1 MRQGA
6 GITQRREVL
15 MTEQVY
21 SASAV
26 GNSNKDIQNSKLSI
40 FSIFGAIISLNLIL
54 WAGYWAYN
62 IISRDINGIPIVAAQ
77 PGPLRV
83 APDTPGGIEAENI
96 ELAVTKIASQELPP
110 NPQAVELAPS
120 TEKLTPDDITIFQAV
135 GQKKIIDRQAA
146 LKNQIQ
152 VGVIEP
158 NLSKEISFEPVN
170 TVTNTANYSI
180 TENQS
185 ELVAAAL
192 ALALKPSADN
202 LIGNAVAQ
210 KNKFKQ
216 IKPRPRPGSLL
227 DVSMSTTETV
237 IRPALASVETGLAVV
252 QFGTFATET
261 VAFEEWD
268 RLSKN
273 LSVILD
279 GRPKYVERIKRN
291 GNEIYR
297 LRLGGFIN
305 IDDASRFCSAV
316 ISQEN
321 CVPVIAN

>member
-6 GITQRREVL
+6 GITQRREVI

-21 SASAV
+21 SASAE
-26 GNSNKDIQNSKLSI
+26 GNLYKDIQNSKLSI
-40 FSIFGAIISLNLIL
+40 FSIFGAVISLNLIL
-54 WAGYWAYN
+54 WAGYWTYN

-110 NPQAVELAPS
+110 NPKAVELAPG
-120 TEKLTPDDITIFQAV
+120 TEKLTPDDLTIFQAIR
-135 GQKKIIDRQAA
+135 QKKIIDRQAA
-146 LKNQIQ
+146 LNNQIHL
-152 VGVIEP
+152 GVIEP
-158 NLSKEISFEPVN
+158 NLSKEISFETVN
-170 TVTNTANYSI
+170 TESNTANYSI

-202 LIGNAVAQ
+202 LIANAVAQ
-210 KNKFKQ
+210 NKFKQ
-216 IKPRPRPGSLL
+216 IKPRLRPGSLL
-227 DVSMSTTETV
+227 EASVSTTETV

-297 LRLGGFIN
+297 LRLGGFVN

-321 CVPVIAN
+321 CVPVIAK

>member
-6 GITQRREVL
+6 GITQRREVI

-21 SASAV
+21 SASAE
-26 GNSNKDIQNSKLSI
+26 GNLYKDIQNSKLSI
-40 FSIFGAIISLNLIL
+40 FSIFGAVISLNLIL
-54 WAGYWAYN
+54 WAGYWTYN

-110 NPQAVELAPS
+110 NPKAVELAPS
-120 TEKLTPDDITIFQAV
+120 TEKLTPDDLTIFQAIR
-135 GQKKIIDRQAA
+135 QKKIIDRQAA
-146 LKNQIQ
+146 LDNQIHL
-152 VGVIEP
+152 GVIEP

-170 TVTNTANYSI
+170 TETNTANYSI

-202 LIGNAVAQ
+202 LIANAVAQ
-210 KNKFKQ
+210 NKFKQ
-216 IKPRPRPGSLL
+216 IKPRLRPGSLL
-227 DVSMSTTETV
+227 EASVSTTETV

-297 LRLGGFIN
+297 LRLGGFVN

-321 CVPVIAN
+321 CVPVIAK

>member
-6 GITQRREVL
+6 GITQRREVI

-21 SASAV
+21 SASAE
-26 GNSNKDIQNSKLSI
+26 GNFCKDIQNSKLSI
-40 FSIFGAIISLNLIL
+40 FSIFGAVISLNLIL
-54 WAGYWAYN
+54 WAGYWTYN

-110 NPQAVELAPS
+110 NPKAVELAPS
-120 TEKLTPDDITIFQAV
+120 TEKLTPDDLTIFQATR
-135 GQKKIIDRQAA
+135 QKKIIDRQAA
-146 LKNQIQ
+146 LNNQIHL
-152 VGVIEP
+152 GVIEP

-180 TENQS
+180 TEHQS

-202 LIGNAVAQ
+202 LIANAVAQ
-210 KNKFKQ
+210 NKFKQ
-216 IKPRPRPGSLL
+216 IKPRLRPGSLL
-227 DVSMSTTETV
+227 EAIVSTTETV

-297 LRLGGFIN
+297 LRLGGFVN

-321 CVPVIAN
+321 CVPVIAK

>member
-6 GITQRREVL
+6 GITQRREVI

-21 SASAV
+21 SASAE
-26 GNSNKDIQNSKLSI
+26 GNLYKDIQNSKLSI
-40 FSIFGAIISLNLIL
+40 FSIFGAVISLNLIL
-54 WAGYWAYN
+54 WAGYWTYN

-110 NPQAVELAPS
+110 NPKAVELAPG
-120 TEKLTPDDITIFQAV
+120 TEKLTPDDLTIFQAIK
-135 GQKKIIDRQAA
+135 QKKIIDRQAA
-146 LKNQIQ
+146 LNNQIHL
-152 VGVIEP
+152 GVIEP
-158 NLSKEISFEPVN
+158 NLSKEISLEPVN

-202 LIGNAVAQ
+202 LIANAVAQ
-210 KNKFKQ
+210 NKFKQ
-216 IKPRPRPGSLL
+216 IKPRLRPGSLL
-227 DVSMSTTETV
+227 EASVSTTETV
-237 IRPALASVETGLAVV
+237 IRPALASVERGLAVV

-297 LRLGGFIN
+297 LRLGGFVN

-321 CVPVIAN
+321 CVPVIAK

>member
-6 GITQRREVL
+6 GITQRREVI

-21 SASAV
+21 SASAE
-26 GNSNKDIQNSKLSI
+26 GNLYKDIQNSKLSI
-40 FSIFGAIISLNLIL
+40 FSIFGAVISLNLIL
-54 WAGYWAYN
+54 WAGYWTYN

-110 NPQAVELAPS
+110 NPKAVELAPS
-120 TEKLTPDDITIFQAV
+120 TEKLTPDDLTIFQAIR
-135 GQKKIIDRQAA
+135 QKKIIDRQAA
-146 LKNQIQ
+146 LNNQIHL
-152 VGVIEP
+152 GVIEP
-158 NLSKEISFEPVN
+158 NLSKEISFETVN
-170 TVTNTANYSI
+170 TESNTANYSI

-202 LIGNAVAQ
+202 LIASAVAQ
-210 KNKFKQ
+210 NKFKQ

-227 DVSMSTTETV
+227 EVRVSTTETV
-237 IRPALASVETGLAVV
+237 MRPALASVETGLAVV

-297 LRLGGFIN
+297 LRLGGFVN

-321 CVPVIAN
+321 CVPVIAK

>member
-6 GITQRREVL
+6 GITQRREVI
-15 MTEQVY
+15 MPEQVY
-21 SASAV
+21 SASAER
-26 GNSNKDIQNSKLSI
+26 NLYKDIQNSKLSI
-40 FSIFGAIISLNLIL
+40 FSIFGAVISLNLIL
-54 WAGYWAYN
+54 WAGYWTYN

-110 NPQAVELAPS
+110 NPKAVELAPG
-120 TEKLTPDDITIFQAV
+120 TEKLTPDDLTIFQAIK
-135 GQKKIIDRQAA
+135 QKKIIDRQAA
-146 LKNQIQ
+146 LNNQIHL
-152 VGVIEP
+152 GVIEP
-158 NLSKEISFEPVN
+158 NISKEISLEPVN

-210 KNKFKQ
+210 NKFKQ
-216 IKPRPRPGSLL
+216 IKPRPRPNSLL
-227 DVSMSTTETV
+227 EVSVSTTETV

-297 LRLGGFIN
+297 LRLGGFVN

-321 CVPVIAN
+321 CVPVIAK

>member
-6 GITQRREVL
+6 GITQRREVI

-21 SASAV
+21 SASAE
-26 GNSNKDIQNSKLSI
+26 GNLCKDIQNSKLSI
-40 FSIFGAIISLNLIL
+40 FSIFGAVISLNLIL
-54 WAGYWAYN
+54 WAGYWTYN

-110 NPQAVELAPS
+110 NPKAVELAPS
-120 TEKLTPDDITIFQAV
+120 TEKLTPDDLTIFQAIR
-135 GQKKIIDRQAA
+135 QKKIIDRQAA
-146 LKNQIQ
+146 LNNQIHL
-152 VGVIEP
+152 GVIEP

-202 LIGNAVAQ
+202 LIGSAVAQ
-210 KNKFKQ
+210 NKFKQ
-216 IKPRPRPGSLL
+216 IKPRLRPGSLL
-227 DVSMSTTETV
+227 EASVSTTETV

-297 LRLGGFIN
+297 LRLGGFVN

-321 CVPVIAN
+321 CVPVIAK

>member
-6 GITQRREVL
+6 GITQRREVI

-21 SASAV
+21 SASAE
-26 GNSNKDIQNSKLSI
+26 GNLYKDIQNSKLSI
-40 FSIFGAIISLNLIL
+40 FSIFGAVISLNLIL
-54 WAGYWAYN
+54 WAGYWTYN

-110 NPQAVELAPS
+110 NPKAVELAPG
-120 TEKLTPDDITIFQAV
+120 TEKLTPDDLTIFQAIK
-135 GQKKIIDRQAA
+135 QKKIIDRQAA
-146 LKNQIQ
+146 LNNQIHL
-152 VGVIEP
+152 GVIEP
-158 NLSKEISFEPVN
+158 NLSKEISLEPVN

-202 LIGNAVAQ
+202 LIANAVAQ
-210 KNKFKQ
+210 NKFKQ
-216 IKPRPRPGSLL
+216 IKPRLRPGSLL
-227 DVSMSTTETV
+227 EASVSTTETV

-297 LRLGGFIN
+297 LRLGGFVN

-321 CVPVIAN
+321 CVPVIAK

>member
-6 GITQRREVL
+6 GITQRREVI

-21 SASAV
+21 SASAE
-26 GNSNKDIQNSKLSI
+26 GNLYKDFQNSKLSI
-40 FSIFGAIISLNLIL
+40 FSIFGAVISLNLIL
-54 WAGYWAYN
+54 WAGYWTYN

-110 NPQAVELAPS
+110 NPKAVELAPS
-120 TEKLTPDDITIFQAV
+120 TEKLTPDDLTIFQAIR
-135 GQKKIIDRQAA
+135 QKKIIDRQAA
-146 LKNQIQ
+146 LNNQIHL
-152 VGVIEP
+152 GVIEP
-158 NLSKEISFEPVN
+158 NLSKEISFETVN
-170 TVTNTANYSI
+170 TESNTANYSI

-210 KNKFKQ
+210 NKFKQ

-227 DVSMSTTETV
+227 EVSVSTTETV

-297 LRLGGFIN
+297 LRLGGFVN

-321 CVPVIAN
+321 CVPVIAK

>member
-6 GITQRREVL
+6 GITQRREVI

-21 SASAV
+21 SASAE
-26 GNSNKDIQNSKLSI
+26 GNLYKDIQNSKLSI
-40 FSIFGAIISLNLIL
+40 FSIFGAVISLNLIL
-54 WAGYWAYN
+54 WAGYWTYN

-110 NPQAVELAPS
+110 NPKAVELAPG
-120 TEKLTPDDITIFQAV
+120 TEKLTPDDLTIFQAIR
-135 GQKKIIDRQAA
+135 QKKIIDRQAA
-146 LKNQIQ
+146 LNNQIHL
-152 VGVIEP
+152 GVIEP
-158 NLSKEISFEPVN
+158 NLSKEISLEPVN

-202 LIGNAVAQ
+202 LIANAVAQ
-210 KNKFKQ
+210 NKFKQ
-216 IKPRPRPGSLL
+216 IKPRLRPGSLL
-227 DVSMSTTETV
+227 EASVSTTETV

-297 LRLGGFIN
+297 LRLGGFVN

-321 CVPVIAN
+321 CVPVIAK

>member
-6 GITQRREVL
+6 GITQRREVI

-21 SASAV
+21 SASAER
-26 GNSNKDIQNSKLSI
+26 NLYKDIQNSKLSI
-40 FSIFGAIISLNLIL
+40 FSIFGAVISLNLIL
-54 WAGYWAYN
+54 WAGYWTYN

-110 NPQAVELAPS
+110 NPKAVELAPS
-120 TEKLTPDDITIFQAV
+120 TEKLTPDDLTIFQAIR
-135 GQKKIIDRQAA
+135 QKKIIDRQAA
-146 LKNQIQ
+146 LNNQ
-152 VGVIEP
+152 VHLGVIEP

-210 KNKFKQ
+210 NKFKQ
-216 IKPRPRPGSLL
+216 IKPRSRPGSLPK
-227 DVSMSTTETV
+227 VSMANTETV
-237 IRPALASVETGLAVV
+237 IRPPLTSVETGLAVV

-297 LRLGGFIN
+297 LRLGGFVN

-321 CVPVIAN
+321 CVPVIAK

>member
-6 GITQRREVL
+6 GITQRREVI

-21 SASAV
+21 SASAER
-26 GNSNKDIQNSKLSI
+26 NLYKDIQNSKLSI
-40 FSIFGAIISLNLIL
+40 FSIFGAVISLNLIL
-54 WAGYWAYN
+54 WAGYWTYN

-110 NPQAVELAPS
+110 NPKAVELAPS
-120 TEKLTPDDITIFQAV
+120 TEKLTPDDLTIFQAIR
-135 GQKKIIDRQAA
+135 QKKIIDRQAA
-146 LKNQIQ
+146 LNNQ
-152 VGVIEP
+152 VHLGVIEP

-202 LIGNAVAQ
+202 LIGSAVAQ
-210 KNKFKQ
+210 NKFKQ

-227 DVSMSTTETV
+227 EASVSTTETV

-297 LRLGGFIN
+297 LRLGGFVN

-321 CVPVIAN
+321 CVPVIAK

>member
-6 GITQRREVL
+6 GITQRREVI

-21 SASAV
+21 SASAER
-26 GNSNKDIQNSKLSI
+26 NLYKDIQNSKLSI
-40 FSIFGAIISLNLIL
+40 FSIFGAVISLNLIL
-54 WAGYWAYN
+54 WAGYWTYN

-110 NPQAVELAPS
+110 NPKAVELAPS
-120 TEKLTPDDITIFQAV
+120 TEKLTPDDLTIFQAIR
-135 GQKKIIDRQAA
+135 QKKIIDRQAA
-146 LKNQIQ
+146 LNNQ
-152 VGVIEP
+152 VHLGVIEP

-202 LIGNAVAQ
+202 LIGSAVAQ
-210 KNKFKQ
+210 NKFKQ
-216 IKPRPRPGSLL
+216 IKPRLRPGSLL
-227 DVSMSTTETV
+227 EVRVSTTETV
-237 IRPALASVETGLAVV
+237 MRPALASVETGLAVV

-291 GNEIYR
+291 GNEIYG
-297 LRLGGFIN
+297 LRLGGFVN
-305 IDDASRFCSAV
+305 IDDASRCCSAV

-321 CVPVIAN
+321 CVPVIAK

>member
-1 MRQGA
+1 M
-6 GITQRREVL
+6 
-15 MTEQVY
+15 
-21 SASAV
+21 
-26 GNSNKDIQNSKLSI
+26 
-40 FSIFGAIISLNLIL
+40 
-54 WAGYWAYN
+54 
-62 IISRDINGIPIVAAQ
+62 
-77 PGPLRV
+77 
-83 APDTPGGIEAENI
+83 
-96 ELAVTKIASQELPP
+96 TKIASQELPP

-146 LKNQIQ
+146 LKNQIH

-192 ALALKPSADN
+192 AIALKPSADN

-210 KNKFKQ
+210 NNNFKQ

-227 DVSMSTTETV
+227 EVSMSTTETV

-268 RLSKN
+268 RLSKIFQLFWMVGQN
-273 LSVILD
+273 MLNVLKEMVT
-279 GRPKYVERIKRN
+279 RYTV
-291 GNEIYR
+291 
-297 LRLGGFIN
+297 
-305 IDDASRFCSAV
+305 
-316 ISQEN
+316 
-321 CVPVIAN
+321 

>member
-6 GITQRREVL
+6 GITQRREVI

-21 SASAV
+21 SASAE
-26 GNSNKDIQNSKLSI
+26 GNLYKDIQNSKLSI
-40 FSIFGAIISLNLIL
+40 FSIFGAVISLNLIL
-54 WAGYWAYN
+54 WAGYWTYN

-110 NPQAVELAPS
+110 NPKAVELAPS
-120 TEKLTPDDITIFQAV
+120 TEKLTPDDLTIFQAIR
-135 GQKKIIDRQAA
+135 QKKIIDRQAA
-146 LKNQIQ
+146 LNNQIHL
-152 VGVIEP
+152 GVIEP
-158 NLSKEISFEPVN
+158 NLSKEISLESVN

-202 LIGNAVAQ
+202 LIGSAVAQ
-210 KNKFKQ
+210 NKFKQ

-227 DVSMSTTETV
+227 EVRVSTTETV
-237 IRPALASVETGLAVV
+237 MRPALASVETGLAVV

-297 LRLGGFIN
+297 LRLGGFVN

-321 CVPVIAN
+321 CVPVIAK

>member
-6 GITQRREVL
+6 GITQRREVI
-15 MTEQVY
+15 MTEQIY
-21 SASAV
+21 SASAE
-26 GNSNKDIQNSKLSI
+26 GSLYKDIQNSKLSI
-40 FSIFGAIISLNLIL
+40 FSIFGAVISLNLIL
-54 WAGYWAYN
+54 WAGYWTYN

-110 NPQAVELAPS
+110 NPKAVELAPG
-120 TEKLTPDDITIFQAV
+120 TEKLTPDDLTIFQAIK
-135 GQKKIIDRQAA
+135 QKKIIDRQAA
-146 LKNQIQ
+146 LNNQIHL
-152 VGVIEP
+152 GVIEP
-158 NLSKEISFEPVN
+158 NLSKEISLESVN

-202 LIGNAVAQ
+202 LIANAAAQ
-210 KNKFKQ
+210 NKFKQ
-216 IKPRPRPGSLL
+216 IKPRLRPGSLL
-227 DVSMSTTETV
+227 EASVFTTETV

-297 LRLGGFIN
+297 LRLGGFVN

-321 CVPVIAN
+321 CVPVIAK

>member
-6 GITQRREVL
+6 GITQRREVI

-21 SASAV
+21 SASAE
-26 GNSNKDIQNSKLSI
+26 GNLYKDFQNSKLSI
-40 FSIFGAIISLNLIL
+40 FSIFGAVISLNLIL
-54 WAGYWAYN
+54 WAGYWTYN

-110 NPQAVELAPS
+110 NPKAVELAPS
-120 TEKLTPDDITIFQAV
+120 TEKLTPDDLTIFQAIR
-135 GQKKIIDRQAA
+135 QKKIIDRQAA
-146 LKNQIQ
+146 LNNQIHL
-152 VGVIEP
+152 GVIEP
-158 NLSKEISFEPVN
+158 NLSKEISLEPVN

-210 KNKFKQ
+210 NKFKQ

-227 DVSMSTTETV
+227 EVRVSTTETV
-237 IRPALASVETGLAVV
+237 MRPALASVETGLAVV

-291 GNEIYR
+291 GTEIYR
-297 LRLGGFIN
+297 LRLGGFVN

-321 CVPVIAN
+321 CVPVIAK

>member
-6 GITQRREVL
+6 GITQRREVI

-21 SASAV
+21 SASAER
-26 GNSNKDIQNSKLSI
+26 NLYKDIQNSKLSI
-40 FSIFGAIISLNLIL
+40 FSIFGAVISLNLIL
-54 WAGYWAYN
+54 WAGYWTYN

-110 NPQAVELAPS
+110 NPKAVELAPS
-120 TEKLTPDDITIFQAV
+120 TEKLTPDDLTIFQAIR
-135 GQKKIIDRQAA
+135 QKKIIDRQAA
-146 LKNQIQ
+146 LNNQ
-152 VGVIEP
+152 VHLGVIEP

-202 LIGNAVAQ
+202 LIGSAVAQ
-210 KNKFKQ
+210 NKFKQ

-227 DVSMSTTETV
+227 EVRVSTTETV
-237 IRPALASVETGLAVV
+237 MRPALASVETGLAVV

-297 LRLGGFIN
+297 LRLGGFVN

-321 CVPVIAN
+321 CVPVIAK

>member
-6 GITQRREVL
+6 GITQRREVI

-21 SASAV
+21 SASAER
-26 GNSNKDIQNSKLSI
+26 NLYKDIQNSKLSI
-40 FSIFGAIISLNLIL
+40 FSIFGAVISLNLIL
-54 WAGYWAYN
+54 WAGYWTYN

-110 NPQAVELAPS
+110 NPKAVELAPS
-120 TEKLTPDDITIFQAV
+120 TEKLTPDDLTIFQAIR
-135 GQKKIIDRQAA
+135 QKKIIDRQAA
-146 LKNQIQ
+146 LNNQIHL
-152 VGVIEP
+152 GVIEP
-158 NLSKEISFEPVN
+158 NISKEISLEPVN
-170 TVTNTANYSI
+170 IVTNTANYSI

-210 KNKFKQ
+210 NKFKQ
-216 IKPRPRPGSLL
+216 IKPRPRPNSLL
-227 DVSMSTTETV
+227 EVSVSTTETV

-297 LRLGGFIN
+297 LRLGGFVN

-321 CVPVIAN
+321 CVPVIAK

>member
-6 GITQRREVL
+6 GITQRREVI

-21 SASAV
+21 SASAE
-26 GNSNKDIQNSKLSI
+26 GNLYKDIQNSKLSI
-40 FSIFGAIISLNLIL
+40 FSIFGAVISLNLIL
-54 WAGYWAYN
+54 WAGYWTYN

-110 NPQAVELAPS
+110 NPKAVELAPS
-120 TEKLTPDDITIFQAV
+120 TEKLTPDDLTIFQAIR
-135 GQKKIIDRQAA
+135 QKKIIDRQAA
-146 LKNQIQ
+146 LNNQ
-152 VGVIEP
+152 VHLGVIEP

-202 LIGNAVAQ
+202 LIGSAVAQ
-210 KNKFKQ
+210 NKFKQ
-216 IKPRPRPGSLL
+216 IKPRLRPGSLL
-227 DVSMSTTETV
+227 EVRVSTTETV
-237 IRPALASVETGLAVV
+237 MRPALASVETGLAVV

-297 LRLGGFIN
+297 LRLGGFVN
-305 IDDASRFCSAV
+305 IDDASRCCSAV

-321 CVPVIAN
+321 CVPVIAK

>member
-6 GITQRREVL
+6 GITQRREVI

-21 SASAV
+21 SASAE
-26 GNSNKDIQNSKLSI
+26 GNLYKDIQNSKLSI
-40 FSIFGAIISLNLIL
+40 FSIFGAVISLNLIL
-54 WAGYWAYN
+54 WAGYWTYN

-83 APDTPGGIEAENI
+83 APDTPGGIEAEHI

-110 NPQAVELAPS
+110 NPQAVVLAPG

-146 LKNQIQ
+146 LKNQIH

-158 NLSKEISFEPVN
+158 DLSKEISFEPVN

-180 TENQS
+180 SENQS

-210 KNKFKQ
+210 NKFKQ

-227 DVSMSTTETV
+227 EVSLSTTETV

-279 GRPKYVERIKRN
+279 DRPKYVERIKRN

-297 LRLGGFIN
+297 LRLGGFVN

-321 CVPVIAN
+321 CVPVIAK

>member
-6 GITQRREVL
+6 GITQRREVI

-21 SASAV
+21 SASAE
-26 GNSNKDIQNSKLSI
+26 GNLYKDFQNSKLSI
-40 FSIFGAIISLNLIL
+40 FSIFGAVISLNLIL
-54 WAGYWAYN
+54 WAGYWTYN

-110 NPQAVELAPS
+110 NPKAVELAPG
-120 TEKLTPDDITIFQAV
+120 TEKLTPDDLTIFQAIR
-135 GQKKIIDRQAA
+135 QKKIIDRQAA
-146 LKNQIQ
+146 LNNQIHL
-152 VGVIEP
+152 GVIEP
-158 NLSKEISFEPVN
+158 NLSKEISFETVN
-170 TVTNTANYSI
+170 TESNTANYSI

-210 KNKFKQ
+210 NKFKQ

-227 DVSMSTTETV
+227 EVSVSTTETV

-297 LRLGGFIN
+297 LRLGGFVN

-321 CVPVIAN
+321 CVPVIAK

>member
-6 GITQRREVL
+6 GITQRREVI

-21 SASAV
+21 SASV
-26 GNSNKDIQNSKLSI
+26 EGSLYKDIQNSKLSI
-40 FSIFGAIISLNLIL
+40 FSIFGAVISLNLIL
-54 WAGYWAYN
+54 WAAYWTYN

-110 NPQAVELAPS
+110 NPKAVELAPG
-120 TEKLTPDDITIFQAV
+120 TEKLTPDDLTIFQAIK
-135 GQKKIIDRQAA
+135 QKKIIDRQAA
-146 LKNQIQ
+146 LNNQIHL
-152 VGVIEP
+152 GVIEP
-158 NLSKEISFEPVN
+158 NLSKEISLEPVN

-202 LIGNAVAQ
+202 LIANAVAQ
-210 KNKFKQ
+210 NKFKQ
-216 IKPRPRPGSLL
+216 IKPRLRPGSLL
-227 DVSMSTTETV
+227 EASVSTTETV

-297 LRLGGFIN
+297 LRLGGFVN

-321 CVPVIAN
+321 CVPVIAK

>member
-6 GITQRREVL
+6 GITQRREVI

-21 SASAV
+21 SASAER
-26 GNSNKDIQNSKLSI
+26 NLYKDIQNSKLSI
-40 FSIFGAIISLNLIL
+40 FSIFGAVISLNLIL
-54 WAGYWAYN
+54 WAGYWTYN

-110 NPQAVELAPS
+110 NPKAVELAPS
-120 TEKLTPDDITIFQAV
+120 TEKLTPDDLTIFQAIR
-135 GQKKIIDRQAA
+135 QKKIIDRQAA
-146 LKNQIQ
+146 LNNQIHL
-152 VGVIEP
+152 GVIEP
-158 NLSKEISFEPVN
+158 NISKEISLEPVN

-202 LIGNAVAQ
+202 LIGSAVAQ
-210 KNKFKQ
+210 NKFKQ
-216 IKPRPRPGSLL
+216 IKPRLRPGSLL
-227 DVSMSTTETV
+227 EVRVSTTETV
-237 IRPALASVETGLAVV
+237 MRPALASVETGLAVV

-297 LRLGGFIN
+297 LRLGGFVN

-321 CVPVIAN
+321 CVPVIAK